1 MALKKHLSLKCTATR
16 PVAVPAIAPATGLA
30 PTVEESPPP
39 IFVGGTGRSGTTI
52 LASLLGTQREYKE
65 IPVEAKF
72 HAVPAGLPAVLRG
85 ADTPATLAERM
96 RERWWNSAPDRP
108 TLARLVDRE
117 CFDAARARFVE
128 RAAEDPVAAGRHLMQ
143 DLFGSFAQREGKR
156 GWVEMT
162 PSNAVYAPVLARL
175 LPELRFVLTVRD
187 GRDVASSMVALG
199 WSPNFQRALRRW
211 ELVAIRGKMMCE
223 LLPAGAL
230 HVVRFE
236 QLFVENREAS
246 YKALLRFLGWRDEP
260 KMRRFFEERMTPE
273 RAHVGRWEAD
283 FTAAE
288 RESITAE
295 YTAMQE
301 RLTAAPA
308 WWGM

>member
-1 MALKKHLSLKCTATR
+1 MPDAQ
-16 PVAVPAIAPATGLA
+16 G
-30 PTVEESPPP
+30 SPPP
-39 IFVGGTGRSGTTI
+39 VFVGGTGRSGTTI
-52 LASLLGTQREYKE
+52 IASLLGTQREYKE

-72 HAVPAGLPAVLRG
+72 HAVPEGLPAVLRG
-85 ADTPATLAERM
+85 ADTPAILVERM
-96 RERWWNSAPDRP
+96 RERWWNAAPDRP
-108 TLARLVDRE
+108 ILARLVDRE
-117 CFDAARARFVE
+117 CFDTARARFVE
-128 RAAEDPVAAGRHLMQ
+128 HAAEDLVAAGRQLMQ
-143 DLFGSFAQREGKR
+143 DLLGSYAQREGKR
-156 GWVEMT
+156 GWIEMT
-162 PSNAVYAPVLARL
+162 PSNAVYAPVLAML
-175 LPELRFVLTVRD
+175 YPELRFVLTVRD

-199 WSPNFQRALRRW
+199 WAPNFQRALRRW
-211 ELVAIRGKMMCE
+211 ELVALRGKMMCE

-236 QLFVENREAS
+236 QLFVQDREGS
-246 YKALLRFLGWRDEP
+246 YKALLQFLGWRDER

-283 FTAAE
+283 FAPAE

-301 RLTAAPA
+301 RLAAAPS